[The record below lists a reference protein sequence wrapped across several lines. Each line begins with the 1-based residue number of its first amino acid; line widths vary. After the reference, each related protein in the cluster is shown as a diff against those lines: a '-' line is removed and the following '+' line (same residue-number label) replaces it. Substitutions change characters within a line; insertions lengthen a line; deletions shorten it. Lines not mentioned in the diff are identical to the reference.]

1 MVIEIHHHVGV
12 DVRTLGGLTH
22 RTLQREC
29 AESVC
34 AIFASLV
41 VSI

>member
-12 DVRTLGGLTH
+12 DVGTHTH
-22 RTLQREC
+22 RTLQSES
-29 AESVC
+29 AKSVC

-41 VSI
+41 VST